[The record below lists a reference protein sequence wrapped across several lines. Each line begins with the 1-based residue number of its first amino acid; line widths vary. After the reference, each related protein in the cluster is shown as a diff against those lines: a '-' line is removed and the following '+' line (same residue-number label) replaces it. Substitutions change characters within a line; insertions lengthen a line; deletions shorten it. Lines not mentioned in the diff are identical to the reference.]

1 MTSEFSPEGVGHPED
16 IQGKGMLLR
25 EWKIY
30 RPVHLGYFHWV
41 MGGLV
46 AFLIIGRL
54 AITHTEGSA
63 GGAATFFEFFSVA
76 VPFGWIFTFHP
87 YVYVYRISSEGG
99 ELQHWLHSP
108 NWLGTFGVVVAV
120 IYVFLAIAAVA
131 VTGSI
136 GMLAGS
142 AILGFLIALKLAGY
156 EPPEPERE
164 DVLWSKCDLI
174 LVDRRRKMVVAG
186 YKDQPM
192 LGFVMLVRRKELDA
206 LVDLMRTVMPAAEC
220 REQGWEWHR

>member
-1 MTSEFSPEGVGHPED
+1 MTFEVSPERAGHPENVHE
-16 IQGKGMLLR
+16 QGMLLR

-46 AFLIIGRL
+46 AVLIIGRL
-54 AITHTEGSA
+54 VINHTQYSEGEV
-63 GGAATFFEFFSVA
+63 ATFFEVFSVA
-76 VPFGWIFTFHP
+76 APFSWIFTFHP

-108 NWLGTFGVVVAV
+108 NWLGTFGAVVAV
-120 IYVFLAIAAVA
+120 IYVFLTIAAVA

-142 AILGFLIALKLAGY
+142 A
-156 EPPEPERE
+156 
-164 DVLWSKCDLI
+164 
-174 LVDRRRKMVVAG
+174 
-186 YKDQPM
+186 M
-192 LGFVMLVRRKELDA
+192 L
-206 LVDLMRTVMPAAEC
+206 
-220 REQGWEWHR
+220 